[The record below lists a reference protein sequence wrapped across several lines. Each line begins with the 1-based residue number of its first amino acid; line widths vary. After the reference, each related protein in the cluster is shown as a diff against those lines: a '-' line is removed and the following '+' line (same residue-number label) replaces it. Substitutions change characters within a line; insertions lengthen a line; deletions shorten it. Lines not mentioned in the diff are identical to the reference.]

1 MAGPAFPLD
10 PVHLQNWA
18 ISLGAFVAV
27 VLILAGILA
36 GFFGSDSR
44 L

>member
-1 MAGPAFPLD
+1 MAGPAFPFD
-10 PVHLQNWA
+10 PVHLHNWA
-18 ISLGAFVAV
+18 IALGAFVAV
-27 VLILAGILA
+27 VLIVAGILA